1 MSFKRLVTA
10 PFSICV
16 LVLAGSGAS
25 IAQDHTAGYEI
36 VRIDDEARQRP
47 VHLDLWYPSTSL
59 ESEHSYGISAGRVAP
74 GGEPAGGKFPILLV
88 SHGAMGAASNYS
100 WIAEPLAR
108 AGFVVLGIS
117 HFGESPVFGPSTVDV
132 ANVGRFGDRTRDVD
146 VALEFLIKRSTHAD
160 RVDPDRLGLLGHSS
174 GGATALMLAGAD
186 FDPSRLAE
194 HCASSAAVQD
204 KGCWYPTPESG
215 GPASQPPTYHS

>member
-47 VHLDLWYPSTSL
+47 VHLDLWYPSTSP
-59 ESEHSYGISAGRVAP
+59 ESEHSYGFSAGRVAA
-74 GGEPAGGKFPILLV
+74 GGEPAADKFPILLV

-117 HFGESPVFGPSTVDV
+117 HFGESPVFGFNDL
-132 ANVGRFGDRTRDVD
+132 ADRTAGNDL
-146 VALEFLIKRSTHAD
+146 A
-160 RVDPDRLGLLGHSS
+160 DPDAFGVRLGRADAAAHIGIERQVDCPAQHLPCTRLRHWTFDEFEVAVLWRTFRV
-174 GGATALMLAGAD
+174 GGQDDLAVD
-186 FDPSRLAE
+186 
-194 HCASSAAVQD
+194 
-204 KGCWYPTPESG
+204 
-215 GPASQPPTYHS
+215 